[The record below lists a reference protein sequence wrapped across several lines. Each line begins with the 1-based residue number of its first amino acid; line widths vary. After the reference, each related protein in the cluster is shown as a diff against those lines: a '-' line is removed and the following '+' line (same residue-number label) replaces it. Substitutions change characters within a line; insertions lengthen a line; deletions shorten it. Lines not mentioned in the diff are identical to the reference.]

1 MAKDNM
7 TLGFRKTILV
17 HGRMALRT
25 ERLRLAREGASGVQ
39 VMAIEHFAERL
50 AGGFLK
56 MVDNRTLKRVIGK
69 ILPETNIGELEPIKD
84 LPGMTAAAADTLM
97 KLWLSEPDFENNS
110 DHKRIQSI
118 IALETAVI
126 NALPAHLRRPNDII
140 EIAIKR
146 AKHAPSIF
154 GDVSMSGMTELHP
167 VWRPLIDEVSKYISI
182 EWNAGPRE
190 VSSWIENAMRVNRC
204 EPTNPE
210 IQSYICGTALHEVIE
225 AVRWSRKLMSE
236 GVLPRDIAIASVST
250 TAYDEHMLAVCSDSK
265 LGFHFAHG
273 ISCVHRI
280 EGQAAS
286 ALADVLLRGLSQKRV
301 QRLFDLLQGIGSE
314 VVKGLPGDWSR
325 NFRPDAALT
334 ELSRWEKTLNSKPQ
348 LAELKNIM
356 LPVLTLISKGINVA
370 PEAGE
375 KLFHGQTKKI
385 WEAALLEGPA
395 AALDRTIPV
404 QRIDDGED
412 PHSSACFMSAEKL
425 AASPRPYVR
434 LIGLTSRDWPRQSV
448 EDALIPDYIIPSS
461 VLDPLP
467 RSDIDRRDYNTIKA
481 TTEKLLILSWP
492 RRDAE
497 SRQLG
502 VSRLVTQAERDSA
515 KSVQLT
521 DRPEHAFSEADRLF
535 ARDKEYATTTH
546 ALSAAQCW
554 SNWRSKD
561 LTAHDGVIPP
571 NHPRIMEVF
580 NQYHSATSIRLLLRD
595 PIGFVWR
602 YALGF
607 SAPEY
612 EDAPLFADPR
622 EFGNIVHDILKQTVD
637 QLIRKGGFVTAST
650 EDISRT
656 IDEQSINVGMRV
668 EMSKPIPPKLI
679 WFGMMERATQFA
691 KKALLSEIE
700 RYPDQVTFAEVP
712 FGGKIEIQDVEFPW
726 DIEQEVTVPGTGIK
740 LQGIIDRLDYST
752 SSPRARVIDYKTGKT
767 PKNIDD
773 IIIDGGNEIQRAIYG
788 FVVKSLMGGN
798 AQVETGLLY
807 PETGVFAILEE
818 PEEVL
823 TQVANGISIAKESLK
838 RGNAIPGIGTS
849 EAFND
854 MRFALPANA
863 AATYLLRKNQT
874 FLDRIGDAADIWE
887 YK

>member
-1 MAKDNM
+1 MKNAINA
-7 TLGFRKTILV
+7 LGFRKTILV
-17 HGRMALRT
+17 NGRLALRT
-25 ERLRLAREGASGVQ
+25 ERLRLARAQVSGTQ

-50 AGGFLK
+50 AGGFLR
-56 MVDNRTLKRVIGK
+56 MVDTRTLKEVIGK
-69 ILPETNIGELEPIKD
+69 VLPETDIGELEPIKD
-84 LPGMTAAAADTLM
+84 LPGMTSAAANTLM
-97 KLWLSEPDFENNS
+97 KLWLARPDIEAIK

-118 IALETAVI
+118 LSLEKAVVA
-126 NALPAHLRRPNDII
+126 ALPAHMKRPNDII
-140 EIAIKR
+140 EIAITR
-146 AKHAPSIF
+146 AHHAPSIF
-154 GDVSMSGMTELHP
+154 GDVTMSGMTELHP
-167 VWRPLIDEVSKYISI
+167 VWRPLITEVSKHIKI

-190 VSSWIENAMRVNRC
+190 VSPWIEEALKVKRS
-204 EPTNPE
+204 EPMTPE
-210 IQSYICGTALHEVIE
+210 VQSYICGTALHEVIE
-225 AVRWSRKLMSE
+225 SVRWARKLMSE

-250 TAYDEHMLAVCSDSK
+250 SAYDEHMLAVCSDSK
-265 LGFHFAHG
+265 LGIHFAHG

-286 ALADVLLRGLSQKRV
+286 ALADILLRGLSQKRV
-301 QRLFDLLQGIGSE
+301 QRLLDLLQGLGSE
-314 VVKGLPGDWSR
+314 AVKGLPGDWSR

-334 ELSRWEKTLNSKPQ
+334 ELPRWEKTLNSKPQ

-356 LPVLTLISKGINVA
+356 LPVLTLVSKGIEIA
-370 PEAGE
+370 AEAGE
-375 KLFHGQTKKI
+375 KLLHAQAKKI
-385 WEAALLEGPA
+385 WDAALLEGPA
-395 AALDRTIPV
+395 AALDRTIPM

-434 LIGLTSRDWPRQSV
+434 LIGLTSRDWPRQSG
-448 EDALIPDYIIPSS
+448 EDALIPDYIIPSNII
-461 VLDPLP
+461 DPMP

-481 TTEKLLILSWP
+481 TTEKLLVLSWP

-502 VSRLVTQAERDSA
+502 VSRLVTQIERDSA

-521 DRPEHAFSEADRLF
+521 DRPDHAFSEADRLF
-535 ARDKEYATTTH
+535 ARDKEYATSPH
-546 ALSAAQCW
+546 AISAATCW
-554 SNWRSKD
+554 KNWRSKD
-561 LTAHDGVIPP
+561 LTAHDGLITSS
-571 NHPRIMEVF
+571 HPRIQDVF

-607 SAPEY
+607 NAPEY
-612 EDAPLFADPR
+612 EDAPLFADAR

-637 QLIRKGGFVTAST
+637 QLIRKGGFANASH

-679 WFGMMERATQFA
+679 WFGMMERATKFA
-691 KKALLSEIE
+691 KAALLSEIE
-700 RYPDQVTFAEVP
+700 RYPNQVTYAEVP
-712 FGGKIEIQDVEFPW
+712 FGGKIELKEESFPW
-726 DIEQEVTVPGTGIK
+726 DIEQEVTIPGTGLK
-740 LQGIIDRLDYST
+740 LQGIIDRLDFST
-752 SSPRARVIDYKTGKT
+752 STPKARVIDYKSGKT

-773 IIIDGGNEIQRAIYG
+773 LIIGGGNEIQRAIYG

-807 PETGVFAILEE
+807 PETGTFAVLEE
-818 PEEVL
+818 PDEVL
-823 TQVANGISIAKESLK
+823 AQVANGVLIAKESLES
-838 RGNAIPGIGTS
+838 GNAIPGIGTS
-849 EAFND
+849 EAYND

-874 FLDRIGDAADIWE
+874 FLDRIGEAAEIWE
-887 YK
+887 HK